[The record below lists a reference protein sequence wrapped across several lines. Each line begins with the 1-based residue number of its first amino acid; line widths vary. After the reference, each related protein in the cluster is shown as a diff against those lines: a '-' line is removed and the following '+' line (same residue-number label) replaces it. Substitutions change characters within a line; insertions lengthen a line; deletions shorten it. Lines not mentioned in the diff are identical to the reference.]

1 LALGDAL
8 AEEAFGCELFDEDAC
23 AGEVLDDEGFAEGVD
38 GKGFVVEAL
47 RSESLEFEVLE
58 FEVLE
63 LVVLEL
69 DALDFEVS
77 DFELSGFELSGFE
90 VLDGVAPDSAL
101 GGVSAAASARG
112 VPATAK
118 VTARPTLVSSA
129 VVRRA
134 EARRASSTAFPVGRI
149 ISRTDFLRSI

>member
-1 LALGDAL
+1 MGDAL

-58 FEVLE
+58 

-69 DALDFEVS
+69 DALDFELS
-77 DFELSGFELSGFE
+77 DFELSGL
-90 VLDGVAPDSAL
+90 
-101 GGVSAAASARG
+101 
-112 VPATAK
+112 
-118 VTARPTLVSSA
+118 
-129 VVRRA
+129 
-134 EARRASSTAFPVGRI
+134 
-149 ISRTDFLRSI
+149 

>member
-1 LALGDAL
+1 LGDAL

-58 FEVLE
+58 

-69 DALDFEVS
+69 DALDFELS
-77 DFELSGFELSGFE
+77 DFELSGLE